1 MKNYI
6 LMLLFSFCGFA
17 TLNAQNP
24 FPDQKDNP
32 LLRENKGIVYVD
44 TINLLNDPLII
55 LSNYKNEEILVVV
68 ADILGN
74 EIYSKIVFRNQC
86 AVLKAVDPYN
96 RIPSGVY
103 TVIATNR
110 NEIYNQKIVID

>member
-1 MKNYI
+1 MKNA
-6 LMLLFSFCGFA
+6 LLFSGLLLA
-17 TLNAQNP
+17 SLTSLKAQGS
-24 FPDQKDNP
+24 FSAQKDNP
-32 LLRENKGIVYVD
+32 LLRENKCISYVD

-55 LSNYKNEEILVVV
+55 LSNYNSEEVLVVV

-103 TVIATNR
+103 TVIATTR
-110 NEIYNQKIVID
+110 NEIYNQKIVVD